1 MINDVV
7 DHFAFAYLLLNLVF
21 KSGEWVKLILY
32 REAPLRDPAPY
43 PFIHSFDRKDTPFV
57 FSLLTRSHT

>member
-7 DHFAFAYLLLNLVF
+7 GHFVFAFLLINLTF
-21 KSGEWVKLILY
+21 KSVEWVKLILY
-32 REAPLRDPAPY
+32 GEAPLRDPAPY
-43 PFIHSFDRKDTPFV
+43 PFIYSFDRKDTPYV

>member
-7 DHFAFAYLLLNLVF
+7 DHFAFLLVNLVF

-32 REAPLRDPAPY
+32 REAPLRDPARY
-43 PFIHSFDRKDTPFV
+43 T
-57 FSLLTRSHT
+57 LLYTF